1 MLRDPSRAGERDST
15 LVGMRKP
22 KPWILPTQPVGRQ
35 TLLATGI
42 TEAMIRGRLR
52 RGELVAVRDGV
63 YLGAASWPSDPATQ
77 HLIRGHAELVV
88 NPSAVLSQQTAAVVW
103 ALPSPGFGAWHD
115 HPICVTL
122 PSPGVTSWTRRAI
135 HRVAALPVAQV
146 LRDAEGYAVTSP
158 ARTAV
163 DLTTGLEL
171 PQALVLLDAAARLIC
186 EGMVPI
192 IRRRD
197 YASPRLVAA
206 AVELLAEAAQTVHC
220 ARLRPML
227 PLVDP
232 GRESAA
238 ESLSAG
244 YFELAGLPR
253 PRYQAEVR
261 THRGTFFADAL
272 WEGRLIGECDG
283 AIKYA
288 DAGAYVREKEREQI
302 LRDLGYRFVRW
313 QAKEIMTNPA
323 IVVDRVARAL
333 GC

>member
-1 MLRDPSRAGERDST
+1 MLRDPSRASERDST

-63 YLGAASWPSDPATQ
+63 YLSAARWPDDVVAQ
-77 HLIRGHAELVV
+77 LLVRGHAELVA
-88 NPSAVLSQQTAAVVW
+88 NPDAVISHQTAALVW
-103 ALPSPGFGAWHD
+103 SLPAPGFGNWSD
-115 HPICVTL
+115 LPVSVTL
-122 PSPGVTSWTRRAI
+122 PEVGHSSRSRRAV
-135 HRVAALPVAQV
+135 HRVAPLPLTQIQ
-146 LRDAEGYAVTSP
+146 RDNEGYPVTSP

-163 DLTTGLEL
+163 DLAATLAL
-171 PQALVLLDAAARLIC
+171 PEALVLLDAAARLIC
-186 EGMVPI
+186 QGLVPT

-197 YASPRLVAA
+197 YATPRLVHA
-206 AVELLAEAAQTVHC
+206 AVGLLAEAVLTVGC

-227 PLVDP
+227 GAVDP

-244 YFELAGLPR
+244 HFELAGLPR

-261 THRGTFFADAL
+261 THRGTFFTDAL
-272 WEGRLIGECDG
+272 WDDKLIGECDG